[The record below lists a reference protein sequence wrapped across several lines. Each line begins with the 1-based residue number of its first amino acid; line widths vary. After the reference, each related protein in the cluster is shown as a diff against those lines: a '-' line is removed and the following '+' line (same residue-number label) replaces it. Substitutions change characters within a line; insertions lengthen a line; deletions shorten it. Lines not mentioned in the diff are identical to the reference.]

1 MCYLRGSVSQVDWI
15 PLSLVCS
22 GCYSWQIYNITI
34 QTVWSNSGITIN
46 NKLSVSQ
53 RMWDI
58 SSPNIT
64 LDTDIPIYRSDTWN
78 DSLMIE
84 YKYLPGKRIFQVSA
98 AWKYCVRGREGVSWL
113 LPLNYTNFLLKSDRE
128 REGRWGVNR
137 SRFYCFISL
146 LWAGRGRAGAGRPVP
161 TSPQRGLVKNQIQNH
176 YQDRISPLFLLPTPT
191 FSTRILTQMGATTLP
206 LLHIWPF
213 LPLSVELLVSAP
225 CRSVKHELNIPVIQS
240 SSAWDAA

>member
-34 QTVWSNSGITIN
+34 QTVWSNSRITIN

-84 YKYLPGKRIFQVSA
+84 YKYLPGEKIFQVSA

-146 LWAGRGRAGAGRPVP
+146 LWGRQGPTCSHVVPARAELWSKIKFKIIIR
-161 TSPQRGLVKNQIQNH
+161 LVYLH
-176 YQDRISPLFLLPTPT
+176 CSSCPLRHSPLGFWPKW
-191 FSTRILTQMGATTLP
+191 ALP
-206 LLHIWPF
+206 LYHSSIFGHFSLSLLNCWCQLH
-213 LPLSVELLVSAP
+213 VA
-225 CRSVKHELNIPVIQS
+225 Q
-240 SSAWDAA
+240 